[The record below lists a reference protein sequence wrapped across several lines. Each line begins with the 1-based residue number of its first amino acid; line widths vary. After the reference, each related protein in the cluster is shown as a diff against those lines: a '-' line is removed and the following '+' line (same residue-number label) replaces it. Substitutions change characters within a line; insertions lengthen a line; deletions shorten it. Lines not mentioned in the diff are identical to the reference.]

1 MVLKLVCVPQ
11 DQIKMTIVSIPKTCG
26 LGSPSEPQNTLMGRL
41 FFLLKL
47 QENRLFFLSEFVC
60 LRVFSCESLLDSI
73 MSFIGVT
80 FPHVLDT
87 LQSIHDMHLD

>member
-11 DQIKMTIVSIPKTCG
+11 DQIKMTIVSILKTCG

-47 QENRLFFLSEFVC
+47 QEDRLFFLSEFVC
-60 LRVFSCESLLDSI
+60 LRLFSCKSLLDSI
-73 MSFIGVT
+73 MCFIGVI
-80 FPHVLDT
+80 FSHVLDT
-87 LQSIHDMHLD
+87 LQSIHDMHLN